1 MASLQLLNS
10 EVGFPIEFLSL
21 SFDSGSKRSASKLGS
36 TALAVESE
44 IELEHSS
51 WPLVGNGE
59 STFTLVYWGF
69 IPSFPTKGQ
78 LEFASCN
85 QFFPLKCAEALDQ
98 LKQVLQQ
105 HVGTPIEGIRSIFP
119 KAWS

>member
-51 WPLVGNGE
+51 WPLVGK
-59 STFTLVYWGF
+59 WGINLYF
-69 IPSFPTKGQ
+69 GILGIHSLIPY
-78 LEFASCN
+78 
-85 QFFPLKCAEALDQ
+85 
-98 LKQVLQQ
+98 
-105 HVGTPIEGIRSIFP
+105 
-119 KAWS
+119 